1 MRRPDRNR
9 ASPAPP
15 PRLCPRPARATSR
28 PRPCCAA
35 PDRPASRLRPTPRAP
50 PAHLDSP
57 DPALCPAPRAA
68 SQSSFSPS
76 CPRLSRGRMFHVKH
90 SSASGPRLRC
100 PSRPSP
106 ARRVIPLPHPPSP
119 VAPPVPIPSSLCASS
134 PLSPIRH
141 TCFFRILLLMP
152 PPYPHPAP
160 PRCPRLPAPRVPRAC
175 VLARRASIGGR
186 GFAIVTKTRVGR
198 RRPPASCA
206 WAAPPRLRP
215 PVPAPAPRRIP
226 EEMPWLP

>member
-90 SSASGPRLRC
+90 SSSRKPGTGRREGGLRGG
-100 PSRPSP
+100 
-106 ARRVIPLPHPPSP
+106 ARRRAERGIG
-119 VAPPVPIPSSLCASS
+119 
-134 PLSPIRH
+134 
-141 TCFFRILLLMP
+141 
-152 PPYPHPAP
+152 
-160 PRCPRLPAPRVPRAC
+160 RVEVR
-175 VLARRASIGGR
+175 GR
-186 GFAIVTKTRVGR
+186 GAGSGAQAGRGPVGGGATGTRTRRGPGGARAEAGR
-198 RRPPASCA
+198 RRRRSAVPVGATHRGRQKL
-206 WAAPPRLRP
+206 AAC
-215 PVPAPAPRRIP
+215 VCFT
-226 EEMPWLP
+226 